1 MYNIISEEFL
11 TLCEE
16 YLINE
21 SEGKSITEKLKSKLV
36 GDTLKDMYAS
46 ENRNQFARELMEPL
60 FVDQVSMREQIKMPT
75 EAELRVEMKDALQGI
90 VFVH

>member
-1 MYNIISEEFL
+1 ML
-11 TLCEE
+11 LCEE

-21 SEGKSITEKLKSKLV
+21 DEGTAITEKLKSKLV

-46 ENRNQFARELMEPL
+46 EDRNLFARDLMEPL
-60 FVDQVSMREQIKMPT
+60 FVEQASERAQIKMPT
-75 EAELRVEMKDALQGI
+75 EAELRLEMKDALQGI